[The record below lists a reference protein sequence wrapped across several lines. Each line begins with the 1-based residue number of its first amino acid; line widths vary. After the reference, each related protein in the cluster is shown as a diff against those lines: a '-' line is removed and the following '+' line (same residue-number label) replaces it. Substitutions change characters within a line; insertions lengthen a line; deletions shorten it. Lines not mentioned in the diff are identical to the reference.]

1 MVLVGKALVNK
12 DFDKKNPWN
21 QDLIKIQE
29 LARNDD
35 RIKILG
41 FVEDSDLVSLYNL
54 ATVLVMPS
62 LYEGFGLP
70 ILEAMNCGC
79 PVITSKEGSLK
90 EVAGDAV
97 FYVDAYDLESIADGI
112 RNVYENETLAK
123 SLSEKGFLQAK
134 NFSWKKTVFET
145 LGIYKSLL

>member
-1 MVLVGKALVNK
+1 
-12 DFDKKNPWN
+12 
-21 QDLIKIQE
+21 
-29 LARNDD
+29 
-35 RIKILG
+35 
-41 FVEDSDLVSLYNL
+41 
-54 ATVLVMPS
+54 MPS

-97 FYVDAYDLESIADGI
+97 FYVDAYNLESIADGI

-123 SLSEKGFLQAK
+123 SLSENGFLQAK